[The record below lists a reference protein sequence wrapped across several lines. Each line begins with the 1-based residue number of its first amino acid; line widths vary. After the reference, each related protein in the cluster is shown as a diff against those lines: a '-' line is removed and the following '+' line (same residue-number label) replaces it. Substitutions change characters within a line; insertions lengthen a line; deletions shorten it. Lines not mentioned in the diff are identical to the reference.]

1 MSPILIAVIPSLGTL
16 LASPLG
22 DLAVFALCAG
32 VAWLLLRRRSNAAAA
47 TFATDS
53 TQADSSR
60 TDSARTDSAWTDSA
74 GPDSDWTAGQSPFE
88 VDTFLTANTASGRPL
103 FPSIEMWLRRHVLL
117 ARIPLSW
124 SSCCVG
130 VVAVSGTIAAMTF
143 VATENAP
150 LAVAASLLTL
160 GLLMVILLVVAQR
173 NVRQFRQQLPLA
185 MDIMAG
191 AIQSGDNIRQTIGL
205 LSNTMQEPA
214 RTEFIRC
221 RNQLEMGLSLRD
233 TMQSLS
239 DRICTIDVQL
249 FATTLA
255 THRDTGGHL
264 AATLRRMGRVI
275 HSRFDYERHLRTTT
289 GMGRMSVIVVIA
301 LAWILMGY
309 IVAVKPDYGRDML
322 TDPLGQRMLMLA
334 LALEFIGIGW
344 SLFLVRAN
352 Y

>member
-1 MSPILIAVIPSLGTL
+1 MSPDLTAAIPSIGAL

-22 DLAVFALCAG
+22 DMAVFALCGG
-32 VAWLLLRRRSNAAAA
+32 VAWLLLGRRYNAAAA
-47 TFATDS
+47 TVAEDS
-53 TQADSSR
+53 TQSDSHR
-60 TDSARTDSAWTDSA
+60 TDSNWTVSES
-74 GPDSDWTAGQSPFE
+74 PDSDQTAGQSQLE
-88 VDTFLTANTASGRPL
+88 VDTFLTVNTASREPL

-124 SSCCVG
+124 SACCIG
-130 VVAVSGTIAAMTF
+130 VVAVSGSLGAMVF
-143 VATENAP
+143 VASENAP
-150 LAVAASLLTL
+150 LSVASSLLTL
-160 GLLMVILLVVAQR
+160 GLLMVILLFVAQR

-191 AIQSGDNIRQTIGL
+191 AIQSGDNIRQTISL
-205 LSNTMQEPA
+205 LSDTMQEPA

-221 RNQLEMGLSLRD
+221 RNQLKMGLSLRD

-239 DRICTIDVQL
+239 ERIRTIDVQL

-322 TDPLGQRMLMLA
+322 TDPLGQRMLALA
-334 LALEFIGIGW
+334 LVLEFIGIGW
-344 SLFLVRAN
+344 SLFLVRVN

>member
-1 MSPILIAVIPSLGTL
+1 MSPGLTAAIPSMAAL

-22 DLAVFALCAG
+22 DLAVFALFTG
-32 VAWLLLRRRSNAAAA
+32 VTWLLLRRRA
-47 TFATDS
+47 TAGPTSIKNDS
-53 TQADSSR
+53 TLPDPDWMDPER
-60 TDSARTDSAWTDSA
+60 
-74 GPDSDWTAGQSPFE
+74 PDSGWAAGQSPFE
-88 VDTFLTANTASGRPL
+88 VDMFITANTASRRPL

-117 ARIPLSW
+117 ARFPLSW
-124 SSCCVG
+124 SSYCIG
-130 VVAVSGTIAAMTF
+130 VVAISGSIGALVF

-150 LAVAASLLTL
+150 SAVGASLLTL

-221 RNQLEMGLSLRD
+221 RNQLGMGLSLRD

-239 DRICTIDVQL
+239 ERIRTIDVQL

-289 GMGRMSVIVVIA
+289 GMGRMSIIVVVA

-309 IVAVKPDYGRDML
+309 ILAVKPDYGRDML

-334 LALEFIGIGW
+334 LILEFIGIGW
-344 SLFLVRAN
+344 ALFLVRSK